1 MCEETDEIKESRVAG
16 VKKGEAW
23 RRALNE
29 PEGVGG
35 VESWSAYRHGVPID
49 HFKYFLFCPECDG
62 KSRKVFQKV
71 NDVIHFIL
79 VITALVAK

>member
-16 VKKGEAW
+16 VTKGEAW
-23 RRALNE
+23 RRALDE

-35 VESWSAYRHGVPID
+35 IDHGVPID
-49 HFKYFLFCPECDG
+49 HFKYFLFCPECDR

-79 VITALVAK
+79 VVTALVAT